1 MRIVIIGAVAAGTA
15 AAAKASRNAPDAQI
29 VIYERDVDISYSGC
43 GLPYF
48 LSGEITD
55 IAEIVPRDAA
65 YFKKA
70 YGVDVLTEHEVM
82 SVDAKAKTLRVKN
95 LKTKET
101 FEDTFDKLIL
111 ATGAVA
117 KLPDIPGTRQE
128 HVFSLRS
135 VQDARRI
142 QAFLEDR
149 KPRKAII
156 AGTGFIGLEM
166 LESLTNLNLSVTLAE
181 KGDRIARH
189 LDEEMSDHLK
199 KLLEAKGVSICLS
212 ARLQS
217 IGSDHVVL
225 TNGETLPTD
234 MVLLATGVTPNTRLA
249 AEMGLELGV
258 NGAIRVND
266 RMETSLPYVFACG
279 DCAETFSSITNLPV
293 YKPLGSTAAKTGRIA
308 GENVTGGDMHY
319 RGNLG
324 TGIFRV
330 FEWAVAATGLTQK
343 EAEKL
348 GYTVATCLH
357 SQPDRPEYL
366 GGQEMLIKAIA
377 DKKTGRLLGAQIIGV
392 DGVDKRID
400 VLASLITCCTKAED
414 LSHIDLAYA
423 PPFSTTRDPVHYT
436 GMLLESALRK
446 R

>member
-29 VIYERDVDISYSGC
+29 IVYEKDSDISYSGC

-70 YGVDVLTEHEVM
+70 YGVDVFTEHEVL

-101 FEDTFDKLIL
+101 FEDSFDKLII
-111 ATGAVA
+111 ATGAAA
-117 KLPDIPGTRQE
+117 KLPDIPGTGQE

-135 VQDARRI
+135 VQDARRMQLFI
-142 QAFLEDR
+142 EAR
-149 KPRKAII
+149 KPRKAVI

-166 LESLTNLNLSVTLAE
+166 LESLSALNISVTLLE
-181 KGDRIARH
+181 KGERIARH
-189 LDEEMSDHLK
+189 LDAEMSDHLK
-199 KLLEAKGVSICLS
+199 KLLEAKGVNIHLS
-212 ARLQS
+212 ARLSS
-217 IGSDHVVL
+217 INADQVDL
-225 TNGETLPTD
+225 TSGETLPAD

-249 AEMGLELGV
+249 ADMELSLSM
-258 NGAIRVND
+258 NGAIRVNE
-266 RMETSLPYVFACG
+266 RMETSIPGIYACG
-279 DCAETFSSITNLPV
+279 DCIETFLSINKQPV

-308 GENVTGGDMHY
+308 GENATGGDMRY

-330 FEWAVAATGLTQK
+330 FEWAVASTGLTQK
-343 EAEKL
+343 EAEKA
-348 GYTVATCLH
+348 GYTAAVCLH

-377 DKKTGRLLGAQIIGV
+377 DKTTGRLLGAQIIGV

-400 VLASLITCCTKAED
+400 VLAALITCGAKAED

-436 GMLLESALRK
+436 GMLLESALK
-446 R
+446 KG